1 MIQFDNDID
10 VIMAGVIPVI
20 TLYYYLYWIH
30 DAPYIDVGDVC
41 WRRNMLVTV
50 KALRSPKFMSVGH

>member
-20 TLYYYLYWIH
+20 TLYSITYTTTCIG
-30 DAPYIDVGDVC
+30 YIMLLTSMLGMYVGDEMC
-41 WRRNMLVTV
+41 W
-50 KALRSPKFMSVGH
+50 

>member
-30 DAPYIDVGDVC
+30 DATYIDVG
-41 WRRNMLVTV
+41 NMLVTV
-50 KALRSPKFMSVGH
+50 KALRSPIFMSVGH

>member
-30 DAPYIDVGDVC
+30 DVTYIDVGDVC
-41 WRRNMLVTV
+41 WRRNVLVTV
-50 KALRSPKFMSVGH
+50 KGFNLKPFDHQYS